1 MTAQSREAN
10 FTTINMII
18 AASLVGLV
26 TGYTLPLISLK
37 LAELGHSTATLGI
50 LAALPAAG
58 MMLSSFVTPWL
69 SRRLHA
75 SYLLSGSLIILAAST
90 VASFQLSHPVSLIF
104 PRLLTGLASG
114 VLVVL
119 GETWVTSRASD
130 KHKAT
135 LTGLYA
141 AVFTGCQ
148 LIGPLLIAAGES
160 MQTYA
165 LWLICAISAACA
177 FMLRNCATM
186 VQADESSSASYRDLI
201 PFLPAIASG
210 VLCFSFFDA
219 SILSLFPLYGMEQGL
234 DEKSAILLVTLIFL
248 GDAVFQTPIGWLAD
262 KCGIIK
268 THIGCGILFC
278 VMLVLITFSFS
289 SPSLLVPVCIVL
301 GAAAGGLYT
310 LSLVRAGQKFAGQR
324 LIVMNSLLGL
334 VWSAGSISGPLFSGA
349 AITFYG
355 YDGLIAILLLTGV
368 LFVGI
373 QGVLRKER
381 VSRSL
386 GEE

>member
-1 MTAQSREAN
+1 MTAHSRESN
-10 FTTINMII
+10 FTTLNMII

-37 LAELGHSTATLGI
+37 LAEHGHSTATLGI

-69 SRRLHA
+69 SRHLHA

-90 VASFQLSHPVSLIF
+90 VASFLLSHPVSLIL

-141 AVFTGCQ
+141 SVFTGCQ

-165 LWLICAISAACA
+165 LWLICAISGACA
-177 FMLRNCATM
+177 FMLRNCASM

-268 THIGCGILFC
+268 IHISCGILFC
-278 VMLVLITFSFS
+278 VMLVLITLSFS
-289 SPSLLVPVCIVL
+289 SPALLVPVCIVL

-334 VWSAGSISGPLFSGA
+334 VWSVGSISGPLFSGA

-373 QGVLRKER
+373 QGVLRKEN

>member
-1 MTAQSREAN
+1 MTAYAREAN

-69 SRRLHA
+69 SRHLNA
-75 SYLLSGSLIILAAST
+75 SYLLSGSLIVLAAST
-90 VASFQLSHPVSLIF
+90 VASFLLSHPVSLIL

-148 LIGPLLIAAGES
+148 LIGPLLIAAGEPI
-160 MQTYA
+160 QTYA

-219 SILSLFPLYGMEQGL
+219 SILALFPLYGMEQGL

>member
-1 MTAQSREAN
+1 MTAYARGAN

-50 LAALPAAG
+50 LAALPAVG

-69 SRRLHA
+69 SRHLHA
-75 SYLLSGSLIILAAST
+75 SYLLSGSLIVLAAST
-90 VASFQLSHPVSLIF
+90 VASFLLSHPVSLIF

-148 LIGPLLIAAGES
+148 LIGPLLIAAGEP

-165 LWLICAISAACA
+165 LWLICALSAACA

-219 SILSLFPLYGMEQGL
+219 SILALFPLYGMEQGL

-368 LFVGI
+368 LFVSI

>member
-1 MTAQSREAN
+1 MTAYSRGAN

-69 SRRLHA
+69 SRHLHA
-75 SYLLSGSLIILAAST
+75 SYLLSGSLIVLAAST
-90 VASFQLSHPVSLIF
+90 VASFLLSHPVSLIF

-148 LIGPLLIAAGES
+148 LIGPLLIAAGEP

-165 LWLICAISAACA
+165 LWLICALSAACA

-219 SILSLFPLYGMEQGL
+219 SILALFPLYGMEQGL

-289 SPSLLVPVCIVL
+289 SPSLLVTVCIVL

-349 AITFYG
+349 AITLYG

>member
-1 MTAQSREAN
+1 MTAHFRESN
-10 FTTINMII
+10 FTTLNMII

-37 LAELGHSTATLGI
+37 LAEHGHSTATLGI

-69 SRRLHA
+69 SRHLHA

-90 VASFQLSHPVSLIF
+90 VASFLLSHPVSLIL

-141 AVFTGCQ
+141 SVFTGCQ

-160 MQTYA
+160 VQTYA

-177 FMLRNCATM
+177 FMLRNCASM
-186 VQADESSSASYRDLI
+186 VRADEQSSTSYRDLI

-219 SILSLFPLYGMEQGL
+219 SILALFPLYGMEQGL

-268 THIGCGILFC
+268 THISCGILFC

-289 SPSLLVPVCIVL
+289 SPTLLVPVCIVL

>member
-1 MTAQSREAN
+1 MTAYSREAN
-10 FTTINMII
+10 FTTLNMII

-69 SRRLHA
+69 SRHLHA
-75 SYLLSGSLIILAAST
+75 SYLLSGSLIVLAAST
-90 VASFQLSHPVSLIF
+90 VASFLLSHPVSLIF

-148 LIGPLLIAAGES
+148 LIGPLLIAAGEP

-177 FMLRNCATM
+177 FMLRNCASM
-186 VQADESSSASYRDLI
+186 VRADEQSSTSYRDLI

-219 SILSLFPLYGMEQGL
+219 SILALFPLYGMEQGL

-289 SPSLLVPVCIVL
+289 SPSLLLPVCIVL

>member
-1 MTAQSREAN
+1 MTAYSRGAN

-69 SRRLHA
+69 SRHLHA
-75 SYLLSGSLIILAAST
+75 SYLLSGSLIVLAAST
-90 VASFQLSHPVSLIF
+90 VASFLLSHPVSLIF

-148 LIGPLLIAAGES
+148 LIGPLLIAAGEP

-165 LWLICAISAACA
+165 LWLICALSAACA

-219 SILSLFPLYGMEQGL
+219 SILALFPLYGMEQGL

-310 LSLVRAGQKFAGQR
+310 LSLVRAGQKFSGQR

>member
-1 MTAQSREAN
+1 MTAYARGAN

-37 LAELGHSTATLGI
+37 LAEFGHSTATLGI

-69 SRRLHA
+69 SRHLHA
-75 SYLLSGSLIILAAST
+75 SYLLSGSLIVLAAST
-90 VASFQLSHPVSLIF
+90 VASFLLSHPVSLIL

-148 LIGPLLIAAGES
+148 LIGPLLIAAGEP

-165 LWLICAISAACA
+165 LWLICALSAACA

-219 SILSLFPLYGMEQGL
+219 SILALFPLYGMEQGL

>member
-1 MTAQSREAN
+1 MTAYSREAN
-10 FTTINMII
+10 FTTLNMII

-69 SRRLHA
+69 SRHLHA

-90 VASFQLSHPVSLIF
+90 VASFLLSHPVSLIL

-148 LIGPLLIAAGES
+148 LIGPLLIAAGEP

-201 PFLPAIASG
+201 PFLSAIASG

-219 SILSLFPLYGMEQGL
+219 SILALFPLYGMEQGL

>member
-1 MTAQSREAN
+1 MTAYARGAN

-69 SRRLHA
+69 SRHLHA
-75 SYLLSGSLIILAAST
+75 SYLLSGSLIVLAAST
-90 VASFQLSHPVSLIF
+90 VASFLLSHPVSLIL

-148 LIGPLLIAAGES
+148 LIGPLLIAAGEPI
-160 MQTYA
+160 QTYA

-219 SILSLFPLYGMEQGL
+219 SILALFPLYGMEQGL

>member
-1 MTAQSREAN
+1 MTAHSREAN

-69 SRRLHA
+69 SRHLHA
-75 SYLLSGSLIILAAST
+75 SYLLSGSLIVLAAST
-90 VASFQLSHPVSLIF
+90 VASFLLSHPVSLIL

-148 LIGPLLIAAGES
+148 LIGPLLIAAGKP

-165 LWLICAISAACA
+165 LWLICALSAACA

-368 LFVGI
+368 LFVSI
-373 QGVLRKER
+373 QRIALRW
-381 VSRSL
+381 
-386 GEE
+386 

>member
-1 MTAQSREAN
+1 MTAHARESN
-10 FTTINMII
+10 FTTLNMII

-37 LAELGHSTATLGI
+37 LAEHGHSTATLGI

-69 SRRLHA
+69 SRHLHA
-75 SYLLSGSLIILAAST
+75 SHLLSGSLIILAAST
-90 VASFQLSHPVSLIF
+90 VASFLLSHPISLIL

-141 AVFTGCQ
+141 SVFTGCQ

-165 LWLICAISAACA
+165 LWLICAISGACA
-177 FMLRNCATM
+177 FMLRNCASM
-186 VQADESSSASYRDLI
+186 AQADESSSASYRDLI

-268 THIGCGILFC
+268 IHISCGILFC

-289 SPSLLVPVCIVL
+289 SPALLVPVCIVL

>member
-1 MTAQSREAN
+1 MTAYSREAN

-69 SRRLHA
+69 SRHLHA
-75 SYLLSGSLIILAAST
+75 SYLLSGSLIVLAAST
-90 VASFQLSHPVSLIF
+90 VASFLLSHPVSLIF

-148 LIGPLLIAAGES
+148 LIGPLLIAAGEP

-219 SILSLFPLYGMEQGL
+219 SILALFPLYGMEQGL

-289 SPSLLVPVCIVL
+289 SPSLLLPVCIVL

-373 QGVLRKER
+373 QGVLRKEH

>member
-1 MTAQSREAN
+1 MTAHSREAN

-37 LAELGHSTATLGI
+37 LADLGHSTATLGI

-90 VASFQLSHPVSLIF
+90 VASCLLSHPVALIF

-148 LIGPLLIAAGES
+148 LIGPLLIAAGEP

-165 LWLICAISAACA
+165 LWLICAISVACG

-186 VQADESSSASYRDLI
+186 VQADESSSASYRDLV

-268 THIGCGILFC
+268 IHISCGILFC

-289 SPSLLVPVCIVL
+289 SPSLLVPVCVVL

-334 VWSAGSISGPLFSGA
+334 VWSAGSISGPLLSGA

>member
-1 MTAQSREAN
+1 MTAYSREAN

-37 LAELGHSTATLGI
+37 LADLGHSTATLGI

-69 SRRLHA
+69 SRHLHA
-75 SYLLSGSLIILAAST
+75 SYLLSGSLIVLAAST
-90 VASFQLSHPVSLIF
+90 VASFLLSHPVSLIL

-114 VLVVL
+114 ILVVL

-148 LIGPLLIAAGES
+148 LIGPLLIAAGEP

-165 LWLICAISAACA
+165 LWLICALSAACA

-201 PFLPAIASG
+201 SFLPAIASG

-219 SILSLFPLYGMEQGL
+219 SILALFPLYGMEQGL

>member
-1 MTAQSREAN
+1 MTAYARGAN

-69 SRRLHA
+69 SRHLHA
-75 SYLLSGSLIILAAST
+75 SYLLSGSLIVLAAST
-90 VASFQLSHPVSLIF
+90 VASFLLSHPVSLIL

-148 LIGPLLIAAGES
+148 LIGPLLIAAGEPL
-160 MQTYA
+160 QTYA
-165 LWLICAISAACA
+165 LWLICALSAACA

-219 SILSLFPLYGMEQGL
+219 SILALFPLYGMEQGL

-289 SPSLLVPVCIVL
+289 SPSLLVPGCIVL

>member
-1 MTAQSREAN
+1 MTAYSREAN

-69 SRRLHA
+69 SRHLHA
-75 SYLLSGSLIILAAST
+75 SYLLSGSLIVLAAST
-90 VASFQLSHPVSLIF
+90 VASFLLSHPVSLIL

-148 LIGPLLIAAGES
+148 LIGPLLIAAGEP

-165 LWLICAISAACA
+165 LWLICALSAVCA

-219 SILSLFPLYGMEQGL
+219 SILALFPLYGMEQGL

>member
-1 MTAQSREAN
+1 MTAYSREAN
-10 FTTINMII
+10 FTTLNMII

-69 SRRLHA
+69 SRHLHA

-90 VASFQLSHPVSLIF
+90 VASFLLSHPVSLIL

-148 LIGPLLIAAGES
+148 LIGPLLIAAGEP

-219 SILSLFPLYGMEQGL
+219 SILALFPLYGMEQGL

-349 AITFYG
+349 TITFYG

>member
-1 MTAQSREAN
+1 MTAYARGAN
-10 FTTINMII
+10 FTTLNMII

-69 SRRLHA
+69 SRHLHA
-75 SYLLSGSLIILAAST
+75 RYLLSGSLVILAAST
-90 VASFQLSHPVSLIF
+90 VASFLLSHPVSLIL

-148 LIGPLLIAAGES
+148 LIGPLLIAAGEP

-165 LWLICAISAACA
+165 LWLICALSVACA

-186 VQADESSSASYRDLI
+186 VHADESSSASYRDLI

-289 SPSLLVPVCIVL
+289 FPSLLVPVCIVL

>member
-1 MTAQSREAN
+1 MTAHSREAN
-10 FTTINMII
+10 FTTLNMII

-37 LAELGHSTATLGI
+37 LAEHGHSTTTLGI

-69 SRRLHA
+69 SRHLHA
-75 SYLLSGSLIILAAST
+75 RYLLSGSLIILAVST
-90 VASFQLSHPVSLIF
+90 VASFLLSHPVSLIL

-114 VLVVL
+114 ILVVL

-141 AVFTGCQ
+141 SVFTGCQ
-148 LIGPLLIAAGES
+148 LIGPLLIAAGETI
-160 MQTYA
+160 QTYA
-165 LWLICAISAACA
+165 LWVIGGICGACA
-177 FMLRNCATM
+177 LMLRNCDSM
-186 VQADESSSASYRDLI
+186 VRADEQSSASYRDFI
-201 PFLPAIASG
+201 PFLPAMASG

-219 SILSLFPLYGMEQGL
+219 SILSLFPLYSMAQGL

-248 GDAVFQTPIGWLAD
+248 GDAVFQMPIGWLAD

-268 THIGCGILFC
+268 THIGCGVFFC
-278 VMLVLITFSFS
+278 VMLISTAFSFS
-289 SPSLLVPVCIVL
+289 SPSLLAPACLAL

-310 LSLVRAGQKFAGQR
+310 LSLVRAGQRFAGQR

-334 VWSAGSISGPLFSGA
+334 VWSAGSITGPLFSGA
-349 AITFYG
+349 AMTFYG
-355 YDGLIAILLLTGV
+355 YDGLIAILLLIGV

-373 QGVLRKER
+373 QSVLRKEH
-381 VSRSL
+381 VPRSL
-386 GEE
+386 SEE

>member
-1 MTAQSREAN
+1 MTAYSREAN

-69 SRRLHA
+69 SRHLHA
-75 SYLLSGSLIILAAST
+75 SYLLSGSLIVLAAST
-90 VASFQLSHPVSLIF
+90 VASFLLSHPVSLIL

-148 LIGPLLIAAGES
+148 LIGPLLIAAGEP

-219 SILSLFPLYGMEQGL
+219 SILALFPLYGMEQGL

>member
-1 MTAQSREAN
+1 MTAYSREAN

-69 SRRLHA
+69 SRHLHA
-75 SYLLSGSLIILAAST
+75 SYLLSGSLIVLAAST
-90 VASFQLSHPVSLIF
+90 VASFLLSHPVSLIF

-148 LIGPLLIAAGES
+148 LIGPLLIAAGEP

-165 LWLICAISAACA
+165 LWLICALSAACA

-186 VQADESSSASYRDLI
+186 VHADESSSASYRDLI

-219 SILSLFPLYGMEQGL
+219 SILALFPLYGMEQGL

-381 VSRSL
+381 VSSSL

>member
-1 MTAQSREAN
+1 MTAYSREAN
-10 FTTINMII
+10 FTTLNMII

-69 SRRLHA
+69 SRHLHA
-75 SYLLSGSLIILAAST
+75 SYLLSSSLIVLAAST
-90 VASFQLSHPVSLIF
+90 VASFLLSHPVSLIL

-148 LIGPLLIAAGES
+148 LIGPLLIAAGEP

-165 LWLICAISAACA
+165 LWLICALSAACA

-219 SILSLFPLYGMEQGL
+219 SILALFPLYGMEQGL

-289 SPSLLVPVCIVL
+289 SPSLLVPGCIVL

>member
-1 MTAQSREAN
+1 MTAYSREAN

-75 SYLLSGSLIILAAST
+75 SYLLSGSLIVLAAST
-90 VASFQLSHPVSLIF
+90 VASFLLSHPVSLIL

-148 LIGPLLIAAGES
+148 LIGPLLIAAGEP

-165 LWLICAISAACA
+165 LWLICALSAACA

-219 SILSLFPLYGMEQGL
+219 SILALFPLYGMEQGL

>member
-1 MTAQSREAN
+1 MTAYARGAN

-37 LAELGHSTATLGI
+37 LSELGHSTATLGI

-69 SRRLHA
+69 SRHLHA
-75 SYLLSGSLIILAAST
+75 SYLLSGSLIVLAAST
-90 VASFQLSHPVSLIF
+90 VASFLLSHPVSLIF

-148 LIGPLLIAAGES
+148 LIGPLLIAAGEP

-165 LWLICAISAACA
+165 LWLICALSAACA

-289 SPSLLVPVCIVL
+289 SHSLLVPVCIVL

-310 LSLVRAGQKFAGQR
+310 LSLVRAGQKFSAQR

>member
-1 MTAQSREAN
+1 MTAYARGAN
-10 FTTINMII
+10 FTTLNMII

-69 SRRLHA
+69 SRHLHA
-75 SYLLSGSLIILAAST
+75 SYLLSGSLIVLAAST
-90 VASFQLSHPVSLIF
+90 VASFLLSHPVSLIF

-148 LIGPLLIAAGES
+148 LIGPLLIAAGEP

-165 LWLICAISAACA
+165 LWLICALSAACA

-219 SILSLFPLYGMEQGL
+219 SILALFPLYGMEQGL

-368 LFVGI
+368 LFVSI

>member
-1 MTAQSREAN
+1 MTAYSREAN
-10 FTTINMII
+10 FMTINMII

-69 SRRLHA
+69 SRHLHA
-75 SYLLSGSLIILAAST
+75 SYLLSGSLIVLAAST
-90 VASFQLSHPVSLIF
+90 VASFLLSHPVSLIF

-148 LIGPLLIAAGES
+148 LIGPLLIAAGEP

-219 SILSLFPLYGMEQGL
+219 SILALFPLYGMEQGL

-289 SPSLLVPVCIVL
+289 SPSLLLPVCIVL

>member
-1 MTAQSREAN
+1 MTAYFREAN
-10 FTTINMII
+10 FTTLNMII

-37 LAELGHSTATLGI
+37 LAEFGHSTATLGI

-69 SRRLHA
+69 SRHLHA

-90 VASFQLSHPVSLIF
+90 VASFLLSHPVSLIF

-165 LWLICAISAACA
+165 LWLICALSAACA
-177 FMLRNCATM
+177 FMLRNCDTM

-201 PFLPAIASG
+201 PFLPAIGSG

-268 THIGCGILFC
+268 THISCGILFC
-278 VMLVLITFSFS
+278 VMLALITFSFS

-368 LFVGI
+368 LFVSI
-373 QGVLRKER
+373 QRIAPR
-381 VSRSL
+381 W
-386 GEE
+386 

>member
-1 MTAQSREAN
+1 MTAYSRGAN

-37 LAELGHSTATLGI
+37 LSELGHSTATLGI
-50 LAALPAAG
+50 LAALPAVG

-69 SRRLHA
+69 SRHLHA
-75 SYLLSGSLIILAAST
+75 SYLLSGSLIVLAAST
-90 VASFQLSHPVSLIF
+90 VASILLSHPVSLIF

-148 LIGPLLIAAGES
+148 LIGPLLIAAGEP

-165 LWLICAISAACA
+165 LWLICALSAACA

>member
-1 MTAQSREAN
+1 MTAHSRDTH
-10 FTTINMII
+10 FTTLNMII

-37 LAELGHSTATLGI
+37 LAEHGHSTATLGV

-75 SYLLSGSLIILAAST
+75 SYLLSGSLIILAVST
-90 VASFQLSHPVSLIF
+90 VASFLLSHPVSLMF

-119 GETWVTSRASD
+119 GETWVTSQASD

-148 LIGPLLIAAGES
+148 LIGPLLIAAGEL
-160 MQTYA
+160 MQIYA
-165 LWLICAISAACA
+165 LWLICGISVACA

-186 VQADESSSASYRDLI
+186 VQTEESSSTSYRDLL

-219 SILSLFPLYGMEQGL
+219 SILALFPLYSMEQGL

-289 SPSLLVPVCIVL
+289 SPALLVAVCIVL

-373 QGVLRKER
+373 QGVLRKAR

>member
-1 MTAQSREAN
+1 M
-10 FTTINMII
+10 
-18 AASLVGLV
+18 
-26 TGYTLPLISLK
+26 
-37 LAELGHSTATLGI
+37 
-50 LAALPAAG
+50 
-58 MMLSSFVTPWL
+58 
-69 SRRLHA
+69 
-75 SYLLSGSLIILAAST
+75 
-90 VASFQLSHPVSLIF
+90 
-104 PRLLTGLASG
+104 
-114 VLVVL
+114 VL

-148 LIGPLLIAAGES
+148 LIGPLLIAAGEH

-165 LWLICAISAACA
+165 LWLICGISAASA

-186 VQADESSSASYRDLI
+186 VRADESSSASYRDLI

-262 KCGIIK
+262 KCGIIR

-289 SPSLLVPVCIVL
+289 SPTLLVPVCI
-301 GAAAGGLYT
+301 T
-310 LSLVRAGQKFAGQR
+310 L
-324 LIVMNSLLGL
+324 
-334 VWSAGSISGPLFSGA
+334 GA

-373 QGVLRKER
+373 QGVLRKAR
-381 VSRSL
+381 ASRSL

>member
-1 MTAQSREAN
+1 MTAYARGAN

-69 SRRLHA
+69 SRHLHA
-75 SYLLSGSLIILAAST
+75 SYLLSGSLIVLAAST
-90 VASFQLSHPVSLIF
+90 VASFLLSHPVSLIL

-148 LIGPLLIAAGES
+148 LIGPLLIAAGEP

-165 LWLICAISAACA
+165 LWLICALSAACA

-219 SILSLFPLYGMEQGL
+219 SILALFPLYGMEQGL

>member
-1 MTAQSREAN
+1 MTAYAREAN

-69 SRRLHA
+69 SRHLHA
-75 SYLLSGSLIILAAST
+75 SYLLSGSLIVLAAST
-90 VASFQLSHPVSLIF
+90 VASFLLSHPVSLIL

-148 LIGPLLIAAGES
+148 LIGPLLIAAGEP

-165 LWLICAISAACA
+165 LWLICALSAACA

-219 SILSLFPLYGMEQGL
+219 SILALFPLYGMEQGL

>member
-1 MTAQSREAN
+1 MTAYARGAN

-50 LAALPAAG
+50 LAALPAVG

-69 SRRLHA
+69 SRHLHA
-75 SYLLSGSLIILAAST
+75 SYLLSGSLIVLAAST
-90 VASFQLSHPVSLIF
+90 VASFLLSHPVSLIF

-148 LIGPLLIAAGES
+148 LIGPLLIAAGEP

-165 LWLICAISAACA
+165 LWLICALSAACA

-219 SILSLFPLYGMEQGL
+219 SILALFPLYGMEQGL

>member
-1 MTAQSREAN
+1 MTAHARESN
-10 FTTINMII
+10 FTTLNMII

-37 LAELGHSTATLGI
+37 LAEHGHSTATLGI

-69 SRRLHA
+69 SRHLHA

-90 VASFQLSHPVSLIF
+90 VASFLLSHPVSLIL

-141 AVFTGCQ
+141 SVFTGCQ
-148 LIGPLLIAAGES
+148 LIGPLLIAAGEPI
-160 MQTYA
+160 QIYA
-165 LWLICAISAACA
+165 LWLICGISAACA
-177 FMLRNCATM
+177 FMLRNCASM
-186 VQADESSSASYRDLI
+186 VRADEQSSTSYRDLI

-219 SILSLFPLYGMEQGL
+219 SILALFPLYGMEQGL

-268 THIGCGILFC
+268 THISCGILFC

-289 SPSLLVPVCIVL
+289 SPALLVPACIVL

-310 LSLVRAGQKFAGQR
+310 LSLVRAGQKFSGQR
-324 LIVMNSLLGL
+324 LIVMNSFLGL

>member
-1 MTAQSREAN
+1 MTAYSREAN
-10 FTTINMII
+10 FTTLNMII

-69 SRRLHA
+69 SRHLHA
-75 SYLLSGSLIILAAST
+75 SYLLSGSLIVLAAST
-90 VASFQLSHPVSLIF
+90 VASFLLSHPISLIL

-148 LIGPLLIAAGES
+148 LIGPLLIAAGEP

-165 LWLICAISAACA
+165 LWLICALSAACA

-201 PFLPAIASG
+201 SFLPAIASG

-219 SILSLFPLYGMEQGL
+219 SILALFPLYGMEQGL

>member
-1 MTAQSREAN
+1 MTAHSREAN
-10 FTTINMII
+10 FTTLNMII

-69 SRRLHA
+69 SRHLHA
-75 SYLLSGSLIILAAST
+75 SYLLSGSLIVLAAST
-90 VASFQLSHPVSLIF
+90 VASFLLSHPVSLIL

-141 AVFTGCQ
+141 SVFTGCQ
-148 LIGPLLIAAGES
+148 LIGPLLIAAGEHI
-160 MQTYA
+160 QIYA
-165 LWLICAISAACA
+165 LWLICGISAACA
-177 FMLRNCATM
+177 FMLRNCASM
-186 VQADESSSASYRDLI
+186 VRADEQSSTSYRDLI

-219 SILSLFPLYGMEQGL
+219 SILALFPLYGMEQGL

-248 GDAVFQTPIGWLAD
+248 GDAIFQTPIGWLAD

-278 VMLVLITFSFS
+278 VMLVSITFSFS
-289 SPSLLVPVCIVL
+289 SPSLLIPVCIVL

-373 QGVLRKER
+373 QGVLRKAR

>member
-1 MTAQSREAN
+1 MTAHSRESN
-10 FTTINMII
+10 FTTLNMII

-37 LAELGHSTATLGI
+37 LAEHGHSTATLGI

-69 SRRLHA
+69 SHRLHA
-75 SYLLSGSLIILAAST
+75 RYLLSGSLIILAAST
-90 VASFQLSHPVSLIF
+90 VASFLLSHPVSLIL

-114 VLVVL
+114 ILVVL

-141 AVFTGCQ
+141 SVFTGCQ
-148 LIGPLLIAAGES
+148 LIGPLLIAAGEPI
-160 MQTYA
+160 QTYA
-165 LWLICAISAACA
+165 LWLICGVSAACA
-177 FMLRNCATM
+177 LMLRNCATM
-186 VQADESSSASYRDLI
+186 VRADEQSSASYRDLI

-210 VLCFSFFDA
+210 VFCFSFFDA
-219 SILSLFPLYGMEQGL
+219 SILSLFPLYGMAQGL

-268 THIGCGILFC
+268 IHIGCGILFC
-278 VMLVLITFSFS
+278 VMLVCITFSFS
-289 SPSLLVPVCIVL
+289 SPSLLAPVCIIL

-310 LSLVRAGQKFAGQR
+310 LSLVRAGQRFAGQR

-334 VWSAGSISGPLFSGA
+334 VWSIGSVSGPLLSGA

-355 YDGLIAILLLTGV
+355 YDSFIVALLLIGV
-368 LFVGI
+368 LFVGKQSI
-373 QGVLRKER
+373 LRKER
-381 VSRSL
+381 LSRSL